1 MKFRLGAIAIAI
13 ASGSLLTF
21 SLVGCNPPVDEAGK
35 KPDTPVINPGT
46 TTPSTTPTD
55 MPKPGDTPVPSPTT
69 PPPSVEAPKDTPK
82 PGDTPA
88 TPPAVEAPKAADP
101 APAPKDESKK
111 EETPK

>member
-1 MKFRLGAIAIAI
+1 MKFRLGSLAI

-21 SLVGCNPPVDEAGK
+21 SLVGCNPPVDDAGK

-55 MPKPGDTPVPSPTT
+55 M
-69 PPPSVEAPKDTPK
+69 PK